1 MWQFFVSPSSI
12 LISLFPVHRSV
23 SQTWFSS
30 TNALRYSWLNA
41 TIDND
46 AQSSA
51 LALVC
56 LTLLV
61 SLWYYLL
68 RQYIAFRVKDI
79 KKQLFLAELLPSCIS
94 YVCQIYQMLSAR
106 IFSFSTKIG
115 SQWQAKKWRKFY
127 QHSQLITEVLDYFVA
142 AMVDATTHS
151 SSLLSFLEKKPF
163 SYYFQ
168 LLNHGQLLQIW
179 SY

>member
-1 MWQFFVSPSSI
+1 MVKCYNRQWCTV
-12 LISLFPVHRSV
+12 LCTCISLFDIIGISLVLLTETIYSFQSERYKE
-23 SQTWFSS
+23 TTFSGW
-30 TNALRYSWLNA
+30 TA
-41 TIDND
+41 TILYFICLSNLSN
-46 AQSSA
+46 AQCS
-51 LALVC
+51 
-56 LTLLV
+56 
-61 SLWYYLL
+61 YLL
-68 RQYIAFRVKDI
+68 
-79 KKQLFLAELLPSCIS
+79 C
-94 YVCQIYQMLSAR
+94 
-106 IFSFSTKIG
+106 FSTKIG